1 MKPILCAVVLAAT
14 ALGGCT
20 HVARDLRHP
29 GGAIGGVLDDR
40 MFDASKSKQLVL
52 LRYAI
57 LSAMVARGGTV
68 YARDKREAD
77 AYVDYMVNTA
87 EEINILAGHIYAYEK
102 ADGRFRLA
110 CTLRHADPGFTTD
123 PKAYAAPESIT
134 SAQFAAFQT
143 VIEKAADQHD
153 DGQDELPPERSDQY
167 GCLTYKVNFESDLP
181 MMEKRLF
188 RLAMAALPQKEA
200 KRFLDYATKGDI
212 VGAVISAFGFT
223 TKSLDGLHSGAAVHR
238 TGLEL
243 TALQFNDA
251 VKPHVVD
258 RKEHCV
264 QNLHKLT
271 VYEAS
276 ACMGLPT
283 DTLWVGKH
291 DQRGDYIPEVN
302 AQVFEAL
309 MRNMRDSCRMIPFSL
324 EDDETTLRDTRN
336 NRIDDC
342 NSIEFIP
349 RARWQTDAQVE
360 ENRRYFHAEW
370 AAGEKD

>member
-1 MKPILCAVVLAAT
+1 MKPILSAVVLVAT
-14 ALGGCT
+14 ALGGCA

-29 GGAIGGVLDDR
+29 GGAVGGILDSR
-40 MFDASKSKQLVL
+40 MFDASRSKQLVL

-110 CTLRHADPGFTTD
+110 CTLRHATVQVDAQRPTN
-123 PKAYAAPESIT
+123 
-134 SAQFAAFQT
+134 AQFDALRKKLQ
-143 VIEKAADQHD
+143 ELGDPNESADD
-153 DGQDELPPERSDQY
+153 KLPPERSDQY
-167 GCLTYKVNFESDLP
+167 GCLTYRVNFESDLP

-200 KRFLDYATKGDI
+200 KRFLDYVTKGDI

-243 TALQFNDA
+243 TALQFDYRKNPK
-251 VKPHVVD
+251 VTD
-258 RKEHCV
+258 RLTDENCIK
-264 QNLHKLT
+264 NLPQLT
-271 VYEAS
+271 VLEAS
-276 ACMGLPT
+276 ECMRLPT

-291 DQRGDYIPEVN
+291 DQREDYIPEVN

-309 MRNMRDSCRMIPFSL
+309 MRNMRDSCRMIPLSL
-324 EDDETTLRDTRN
+324 EDDETSLKEARN
-336 NRIDDC
+336 ERIEDC

-349 RARWQTDAQVE
+349 RARWQTDAQVK
-360 ENRRYFHAEW
+360 ENQTYFHAKW
-370 AAGEKD
+370 AVDK